1 MKKREL
7 PNNFDGC
14 KGINSA
20 DAPEFSVTPDDTPDF
35 EAQLYGAPISAMG
48 KLIRATP
55 KKDIYTGEITA
66 KSGSVKFFF
75 GTKEITEAQIT
86 PFASKLIRILS
97 QGLAKVNTY
106 GTEIK
111 KDTVQIPLAELMEKC
126 GSSSVDKFRVKT
138 KKNLNL
144 LDSLKVEWQDDKG
157 KDYMRMSFIIEQGI
171 RKGIVKVRFHEAMA
185 NYLNQAYIMLFPQ
198 WLYGLD
204 ERNPNLFPLA
214 CKLWEH
220 YSNNSNLEA
229 GRANILKVTTLLENC
244 PAIPS
249 YSEVMSKGREV
260 QRLIIAPLL
269 NTIEELESSG
279 KIRLEWCNAKRKPF
293 TEEQLESFANDWKND
308 WHAFTECY
316 LHFEFIGA
324 EELEKGR
331 LEDIK
336 SHRKRKSKVKG
347 TSTSKGKK

>member
-7 PNNFDGC
+7 PNIFDGYT
-14 KGINSA
+14 GVNSA
-20 DAPEFSVTPDDTPDF
+20 ATPELSITPDATPDF
-35 EAQLYGAPISAMG
+35 EIQLYGAPITAMG

-97 QGLAKVNTY
+97 QELAKVNTY

-111 KDTVQIPLAELMEKC
+111 KDTVQIPLADLMEKC
-126 GSSSVDKFRVKT
+126 GISSVDKFRTKT

-185 NYLNQAYIMLFPQ
+185 NYLNQAHIMQFPQ

-204 ERNPNLFPLA
+204 ERNPNLFSLA

-279 KIRLEWCNAKRKPF
+279 KIRLEWCNAKRKDF
-293 TEEQLESFANDWKND
+293 TEEQLDSYANDWKND

-316 LHFEFIGA
+316 LHFEFIGT
-324 EELEKGR
+324 EEYEKER
-331 LEDIK
+331 RESIK
-336 SHRKRKSKVKG
+336 NRRKRKSKVKG
-347 TSTSKGKK
+347 ISASKGKK